1 MLERGRGGRQDGSM
15 KIQLFL
21 LGIVLIGFGLVLL
34 NACATYPKSGQG
46 VLVGTW
52 TNSLGT
58 VWMIKADGT
67 FDVDLKHQG
76 KRDAWGTYTVSGD
89 TVTLQRTGGIN
100 PKGCKRPAIYKFIRT
115 AQHTSHFTPLTAQ
128 CKLRIKK
135 LTQPTTPEKKP
146 T

>member
-21 LGIVLIGFGLVLL
+21 LRIVLIGFGLVLL

-46 VLVGTW
+46 ALVGTW

-76 KRDAWGTYTVSGD
+76 KRDAWGTYTVSGE

-100 PKGCKRPAIYKFIRT
+100 SACCAGTGTYKYRYT
-115 AQHTSHFTPLTAQ
+115 D
-128 CKLRIKK
+128 
-135 LTQPTTPEKKP
+135 
-146 T
+146 